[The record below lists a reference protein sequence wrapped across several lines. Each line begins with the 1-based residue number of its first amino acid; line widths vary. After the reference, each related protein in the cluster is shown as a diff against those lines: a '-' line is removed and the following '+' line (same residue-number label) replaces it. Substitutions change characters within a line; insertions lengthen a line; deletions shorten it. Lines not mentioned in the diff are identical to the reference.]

1 VAGFASSASTI
12 RQTERAQHRLI
23 GTFANGVVIG
33 RKANGESRFSWSV
46 HPLKYACRGSTPD
59 PLVRMGL
66 ESDPDRRRAS
76 ALNATRQDSVQHPDS
91 IDLS

>member
-1 VAGFASSASTI
+1 MPYSAEKGLDIAFHSDRMITPASKK
-12 RQTERAQHRLI
+12 L
-23 GTFANGVVIG
+23 
-33 RKANGESRFSWSV
+33 FSWSV